1 MGNFTETSPT
11 PTSSSIAPAPL
22 SGHSF
27 ISGSEFSAARPVTVG
42 NVTIGGPG
50 FTVIAGPCSI
60 ESKAQ
65 FLETALSVKK
75 HGASLLRGGIWKLRT
90 NPKAFQ
96 GLGESALGMVHEVLQ
111 EAGMNLVSEI
121 TDPRQVEALAEHVS
135 MFQVGA
141 RNMHNYALLKE
152 LGQTKVPVMLKRN
165 FSATIEEWI
174 KAAEYISAGGNDK
187 IILCERGIRTFETA
201 TRFTFDINAVVV
213 AKAKTPYPVLVD
225 PSHAIGLRQ
234 YVPKL
239 VLASAAAGADG
250 VIVEVHPHPEQA
262 LSDGAQS
269 LTLGDFKQMMIQ
281 LEAILGALHRPLNR
295 I

>member
-1 MGNFTETSPT
+1 V
-11 PTSSSIAPAPL
+11 SIASRSTPSNLNGTNTLPR
-22 SGHSF
+22 
-27 ISGSEFSAARPVTVG
+27 SEFSSARPVIVG
-42 NVTIGGPG
+42 GITIGGPA

-65 FLETALSVKK
+65 FLETAEGVKAY
-75 HGASLLRGGIWKLRT
+75 GASLLRGGIWKLRT

-96 GLGESALGMVHEVLQ
+96 GLGEAALKIAQEVLQ
-111 EAGMNLVSEI
+111 ETGMSLVSEI
-121 TDPRQVEALAEHVS
+121 TDPRQVESLSKNVS

-152 LGQTKVPVMLKRN
+152 LGQTQVPVMLKRN

-174 KAAEYISAGGNDK
+174 RAAEYIAAGGNEK

-201 TRFTFDINAVVV
+201 TRFTFDINAVLI
-213 AKAKTPYPVLVD
+213 AKERTPYPVLVD

-234 YVPKL
+234 HVAKL

-250 VIVEVHPHPEQA
+250 VIVEVHPQPELA

-269 LTLGDFKQMMIQ
+269 LTLNDFKQMMTQ

-295 I
+295 FS